1 MHYQSH
7 FRRVGDQSVLMT
19 LLADNSHFVAA
30 RNRGRPKQT
39 FQTSFLF
46 RRVDLD
52 DLHPGHGA
60 AAGVP
65 RGAPEPVSPGVP
77 PLPPGDHHHPP
88 H

>member
-19 LLADNSHFVAA
+19 LLADNSHFVA
-30 RNRGRPKQT
+30 RVRGQT
-39 FQTSFLF
+39 FTNSVLF
-46 RRVDLD
+46 RRVHLY

-60 AAGVP
+60 SARVP
-65 RGAPEPVSPGVP
+65 RGAPEPVSPGLP
-77 PLPPGDHHHPP
+77 PPTPGDHHHPA